1 MIPKYLFLTNGV
13 GKHHEKLESFELALR
28 DAGIQ
33 FCNLVQ
39 VSSIIPPGCKIIPK
53 AKGVTMLSPGEVT
66 FVMMARNTTREP
78 NRLIA
83 AAVGA
88 AFPSKKKDYGYI
100 SEHHSFGENED
111 VAGDY
116 AEDLA
121 ATMLATTMGIEFD
134 PAKAWDERKQLFKG
148 SGLIIRTSHV
158 AQSATGDKKGLWTSV
173 VAAAVLIP

>member
-1 MIPKYLFLTNGV
+1 MTPRFLFLTNGV
-13 GKHHEKLESFELALR
+13 GKHKEKLESFELALR

-39 VSSIIPPGCKIIPK
+39 VSSIIPPGCKMITR
-53 AKGVTMLSPGEVT
+53 AKGVKMLSPGEIT
-66 FVMMARNTTREP
+66 FVMMARNATKEP

-83 AAVGA
+83 ASIGA
-88 AFPSKKKDYGYI
+88 AIPSKKKDYGYI
-100 SEHHSFGENED
+100 SEHHSFGENENT
-111 VAGDY
+111 AGDY

-134 PAKAWDERKQLFKG
+134 PAKAWDERKQLFKS
-148 SGLIIRTSHV
+148 SGLIIRTSNV
-158 AQSATGDKKGLWTSV
+158 TQSATGDKNGLWTSV

>member
-1 MIPKYLFLTNGV
+1 MVPRFLFLTNGV
-13 GKHHEKLESFELALR
+13 GKHREKLESFELALR

-39 VSSIIPPGCKIIPK
+39 VSSIIPPGCKIIPR
-53 AKGVTMLSPGEVT
+53 AKGVKMLKPGEVT
-66 FVMMARNTTREP
+66 FAMMARNATREP

-88 AFPSKKKDYGYI
+88 AVPAKKKDYGYI
-100 SEHHSFGENED
+100 SEHHSYGENED
-111 VAGDY
+111 EAGDY

-121 ATMLATTMGIEFD
+121 ATMLATTLGLAFD
-134 PAKAWDERKQLFKG
+134 PARAWDEREQLFKG